1 MRNLAIDGLRRGV
14 MVIIVSVAVIC
25 NSCSREVS
33 TDSSVSDELSSIRE
47 RITPSDAVI
56 GGSSGPT
63 VTQYSTLSEWSFE
76 TDERNSVYMEWAS
89 QQLQR
94 DFTLKTSGESSLVFL
109 KSFQKDVESVSI
121 QTRPSDG
128 KLSVQITDAIY
139 PD

>member
-1 MRNLAIDGLRRGV
+1 MNKRLRLGGI
-14 MVIIVSVAVIC
+14 VIIVSVAVFC
-25 NSCSREVS
+25 NSCSRDVS
-33 TDSSVSDELSSIRE
+33 TDTSVSDELGSVRE
-47 RITPSDAVI
+47 RITPSDAVT

-63 VTQYSTLSEWSFE
+63 VTPYSTLSEWSFE
-76 TDERNSVYMEWAS
+76 TDEKNSVYMEWAR

-128 KLSVQITDAIY
+128 KLRVQITDAIY